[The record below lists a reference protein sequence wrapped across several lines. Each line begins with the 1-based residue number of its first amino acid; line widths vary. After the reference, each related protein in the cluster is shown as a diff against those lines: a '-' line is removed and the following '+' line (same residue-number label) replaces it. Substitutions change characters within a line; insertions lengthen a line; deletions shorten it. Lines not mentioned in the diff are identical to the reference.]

1 MPYIYLTPM
10 ELSAQDLQQVPSWV
24 SSHIVQRRPLLSP
37 GQDPRASLTVSLA
50 QGGLCARRGWDPQW
64 PECGHLILT
73 GTIATHL
80 QVTHIYQTVLLSN
93 MDIQYSS

>member
-1 MPYIYLTPM
+1 MYKDD
-10 ELSAQDLQQVPSWV
+10 LS
-24 SSHIVQRRPLLSP
+24 SP

-80 QVTHIYQTVLLSN
+80 QVTHTYQTVLLSN
-93 MDIQYSS
+93 IDIQCSS